1 MQRVEDFSELF
12 RLKQSRQKHA
22 EQSKPWEEAQS
33 SDAFTRPFIYKQIP
47 VIVRKK
53 KANKKKNQ
61 IVNRIHPISPYTGG
75 PHGSK
80 IWMS

>member
-53 KANKKKNQ
+53 GEQEEEPDRK
-61 IVNRIHPISPYTGG
+61 PYSADFPVHRGAARQ
-75 PHGSK
+75 
-80 IWMS
+80 